1 MSAYQICNR
10 CVMDTSD
17 PEIHFDDKGN
27 CNHCNDY
34 FENISK
40 KIYKGQQSDKE
51 LELLV
56 NKIKISSSGN
66 EFDCVIGLSGGV
78 DSCYAAYIMHKLGL
92 RAVAV
97 HLDNGWNSEI
107 AEHNIK
113 KLIEHTGFKYEK
125 FTLDAEEFRDLQLA
139 FLKSSVSDL
148 EIPTDTAIPA
158 VLHLI
163 ADKYKVKFIVS
174 GGNFATEG
182 ILPKAWGYN
191 AKDDKFLH
199 AIQKRFGTLKLMK
212 FPSFGYKKEIYY
224 KFIKRISFVYL
235 LNYVPYIKA
244 EARKVLENETGWQ
257 YYGGKHYESVYT
269 GFLQYYILPE
279 KFGIDY
285 RRATFSNMICSGQM
299 SREEALEKLKNKA
312 YTEEKLLAD
321 KKVIAEKLEI
331 SINELDRLINLPPK
345 SYKDY
350 PNSEK
355 FLNLTYN
362 IYRKLF

>member
-1 MSAYQICNR
+1 MSSLKICNR

-17 PEIHFDDKGN
+17 PQIVFDEKGN

-34 FENISK
+34 FENISQ
-40 KIYKGQQSDKE
+40 KIYKGEQSDRE
-51 LELLV
+51 LEILV
-56 NKIKISSSGN
+56 NKIKNSSKN
-66 EFDCVIGLSGGV
+66 NDYDCVIGLSGGV
-78 DSCYAAYIMHKLGL
+78 DSCYAAYNIHKLGL

-107 AEHNIK
+107 AEHNIM
-113 KLIEHTGFKYEK
+113 KLIEFTGFKLEK
-125 FTLDAEEFRDLQLA
+125 FVLDEKEFKDLQIA
-139 FLKSSVSDL
+139 FLKSSISDL

-191 AKDDKFLH
+191 AKDDKLLNS
-199 AIQKRFGTLKLMK
+199 IQKKFGTLKLTN
-212 FPSFGYKKEIYY
+212 FPSFGYRKEIYY
-224 KFIKRISFVYL
+224 KFIKKISFVYL
-235 LNYVPYIKA
+235 LNYIPYSKT
-244 EARKVLENETGWQ
+244 EARKILEQEIGWK

-285 RRATFSNMICSGQM
+285 RKATFSTMICSGQL
-299 SREEALEKLKNKA
+299 SREEALEKLKEKP
-312 YTEEKLLAD
+312 YTEEKILSD
-321 KKVIAEKLEI
+321 KKIISEKFNI
-331 SINELDRLINLPPK
+331 SIEELDRLINLPPK

-350 PNSEK
+350 QNSEK
-355 FLNLTYN
+355 FLNLLYS